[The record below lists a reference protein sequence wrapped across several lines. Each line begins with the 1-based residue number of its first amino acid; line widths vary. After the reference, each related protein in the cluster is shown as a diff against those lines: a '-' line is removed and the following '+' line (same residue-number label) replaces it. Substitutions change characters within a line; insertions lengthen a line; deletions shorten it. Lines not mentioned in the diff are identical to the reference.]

1 MFGRL
6 LALSPFI
13 IYTHTNT
20 QRIFRGGE
28 EEEPA
33 KTKRCKAFWCCIRKD
48 LCEIRFK
55 TQRLGGGLGAQKRG
69 PEKGPSPAHVSC
81 DKKHCRSHMFT
92 CTCILTQESLPLTS
106 ILHLTFNPNP
116 ENTPSLS
123 LNQSNMPHKQFPL
136 QGFSPRGK

>member
-55 TQRLGGGLGAQKRG
+55 TQRLGGELGAQKRG
-69 PEKGPSPAHVSC
+69 PAQHTFPVIRNTIDHMCSFAHAYLRKRVF
-81 DKKHCRSHMFT
+81 H
-92 CTCILTQESLPLTS
+92 
-106 ILHLTFNPNP
+106 
-116 ENTPSLS
+116 
-123 LNQSNMPHKQFPL
+123 
-136 QGFSPRGK
+136 